1 MEILDSRL
9 APSRGVQVVGWLC
22 AVAALVAGCAQ
33 VTGEP
38 EGAAGAPVPLSP
50 TPSATMDGANLGAD
64 IGPAYDPEEFRASVT
79 VAAAGDAAFALPPME
94 TADAPTL
101 FAAVRD
107 LVATGAGVDAEHLTP
122 ERSGCMEFGTLRCV
136 HEFDREVIAL
146 NGRLGVALS
155 PYSRVVA
162 AVGTDL
168 QLVTWTPVRDGVSQP
183 SVVTI
188 SAIRDG
194 HAVGLVVAP

>member
-1 MEILDSRL
+1 MEILSSRL
-9 APSRGVQVVGWLC
+9 TPARGVRGVGWFCSLT
-22 AVAALVAGCAQ
+22 ALVAGCAQ

-38 EGAAGAPVPLSP
+38 EGTVGGTGPLAP

-64 IGPAYDPEEFRASVT
+64 IAPAYDPEEFRASVT

-136 HEFDREVIAL
+136 HEFDRQVIAL

-162 AVGTDL
+162 SVGTDL
-168 QLVTWTPVRDGVSQP
+168 QLVTWTPIRDGVSQP
-183 SVVTI
+183 SVVTL